1 MSEDKLK
8 DFLKK
13 GKDWARVKTSI
24 PGVFVLK
31 LPTSKYSQSRLAIEV
46 NPADDAGNPTKKRG
60 IMIRSSEELEVF
72 KKILLDEKLPKLQ
85 NQIESIN
92 PTTEEGKRWKENEV
106 IEI

>member
-13 GKDWARVKTSI
+13 GKDWARGKTSI

-31 LPTSKYSQSRLAIEV
+31 LPTSKYSQTRLAIEV

-60 IMIRSSEELEVF
+60 IMIRSGEELEVF
-72 KKILLDEKLPKLQ
+72 KKILLDDKLPKLQ
-85 NQIESIN
+85 KLIESIN
-92 PTTEEGKRWKENEV
+92 PTEEGKRWKENEV